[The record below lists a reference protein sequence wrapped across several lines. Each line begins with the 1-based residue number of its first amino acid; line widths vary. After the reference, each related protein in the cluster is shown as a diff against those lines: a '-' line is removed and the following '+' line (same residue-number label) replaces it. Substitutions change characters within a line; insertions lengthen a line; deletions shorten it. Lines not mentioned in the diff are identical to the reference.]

1 MINRIRN
8 FLIERKAVA
17 VAPDGHHTVDE
28 LHLAAAA
35 LLVHA
40 ASADASFDDVERAH
54 ILDIAMNHLELS
66 REEAETLLAA
76 AEQAADQSPQLLG
89 FTRAIKDN
97 FDEEERIRLIE
108 MLWEVVYADGQVDDH
123 ESHLMRR
130 IGGLLYVSDRDRGLA
145 RRRVRHRLGLDE
157 A

>member
-1 MINRIRN
+1 MINRIRS
-8 FLIERKAVA
+8 FLVERKA
-17 VAPDGHHTVDE
+17 APSQADGHHSVDE

-40 ASADASFDDVERAH
+40 ASADDSFDDAERAH
-54 ILDIAMNHLELS
+54 ILHIAMDQLELS
-66 REEAETLLAA
+66 REEAETLLSA

-97 FDEEERIRLIE
+97 FDEEERIGLIE
-108 MLWEVVYADGQVDDH
+108 MLWEVVYADGELDDH

-130 IGGLLYVSDRDRGLA
+130 IGGLLYVTDRDRGLA
-145 RRRVRHRLGLDE
+145 RRRVRHKLGLDK